1 MNLIVGLGNIG
12 NEYDKTRHN
21 IGFEVIDKITSNLN
35 QSLLSNI
42 NNPNFKAKILK
53 HKQTLYIKPTTYMNL
68 SGESI
73 VAIKNYYKI
82 ENSEI
87 IIIHD
92 DLDLPFGTVK
102 FKIGGGHGG
111 HNGLRSLDA
120 NIDKDYT
127 RVRVGIG
134 KPQDKSQIANYVLK
148 SFSKDEL
155 KILDEIIIPHI
166 IKAIDELQKN
176 IPIDKKSI
184 NQISSD
190 FTFKLTTLI

>member
-42 NNPNFKAKILK
+42 NNPNFKATIQKY
-53 HKQTLYIKPTTYMNL
+53 KQTLYIKPTTYMNL

-73 VAIKNYYKI
+73 IAIKNYYKI

-92 DLDLPFGTVK
+92 DLDLPFGTIK

-111 HNGLRSLDA
+111 HNGLRSLDSH
-120 NIDKDYT
+120 IDKDYT
-127 RVRVGIG
+127 RIRIGIG
-134 KPQDKSQIANYVLK
+134 KPEDKSQISNYVLK
-148 SFSKDEL
+148 SFSKEEL
-155 KILDEIIIPHI
+155 KILDDEIIPHT
-166 IKAIDELQKN
+166 IKAVEELTRN
-176 IPIDKKSI
+176 IPIEKKVI
-184 NQISSD
+184 NQIASD
-190 FTFKLTTLI
+190 FTLKLDI